1 MSIAELSSKRI
12 DARSSSLDV
21 LLLQQLIP
29 LCTCE
34 KKPRRWKKLVASR
47 AECFYYFNVSFVC
60 TAIMGKVFGLEV
72 AANQA
77 LSSTTII
84 HGKGSVVL
92 LLPSS
97 MCDSQKLIVANLSL
111 DMFTMIGF
119 AMLEVPYCQ
128 LQWKKP
134 TIFELS

>member
-1 MSIAELSSKRI
+1 
-12 DARSSSLDV
+12 
-21 LLLQQLIP
+21 
-29 LCTCE
+29 
-34 KKPRRWKKLVASR
+34 
-47 AECFYYFNVSFVC
+47 
-60 TAIMGKVFGLEV
+60 MGKVFGLEV

-119 AMLEVPYCQ
+119 A
-128 LQWKKP
+128 
-134 TIFELS
+134 IFGGAILPVTVEEANDL